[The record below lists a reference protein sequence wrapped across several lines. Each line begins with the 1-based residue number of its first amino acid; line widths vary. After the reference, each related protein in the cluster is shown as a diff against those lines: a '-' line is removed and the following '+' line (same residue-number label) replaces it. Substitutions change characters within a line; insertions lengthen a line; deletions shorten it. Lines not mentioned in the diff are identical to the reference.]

1 MPSFD
6 IESNINKQEIT
17 NAVDQSAR
25 ELTTRYDFKGTQT
38 SIMFAEDKIM
48 ITSTTEERMNAGSQ
62 VLIEKLVKRKVSPKI
77 LSNYSDSKEGKEQI
91 KRTYELSS
99 GISQDNAKYLLKEIK
114 KFSKKIQVSI
124 QGPSLRVSSKKKD
137 ELQDT
142 ITFVKNMKLN
152 YPVNFTNFKD

>member
-38 SIMFAEDKIM
+38 SIMFTEDKIM

-142 ITFVKNMKLN
+142 ITFVKDMKLN

>member
-1 MPSFD
+1 M
-6 IESNINKQEIT
+6 
-17 NAVDQSAR
+17 NAVDQSSR

-38 SIMFAEDKIM
+38 SIMFTENKIM
-48 ITSTTEERMNAGSQ
+48 ITSSTEERMNAGSQ

-77 LSNYSDSKEGKEQI
+77 LSNNSDSKEGKEQI

-99 GISQDNAKYLLKEIK
+99 GISQDNAKTLLKELK
-114 KFSKKIQVSI
+114 KFNKKIQVSI

>member
-6 IESNINKQEIT
+6 IESNINKQEIS
-17 NAVDQSAR
+17 NAVDQSSR

-38 SIMFAEDKIM
+38 SIMFTENKIM
-48 ITSTTEERMNAGSQ
+48 ITSSTEERMNAGSQ

-77 LSNYSDSKEGKEQI
+77 LSNNSDSKEGKEQI

-99 GISQDNAKYLLKEIK
+99 GISQDNAKTLLKEIK
-114 KFSKKIQVSI
+114 KFNKKIQVSI